1 MYSFRNIKACSH
13 ISSWKHRQ
21 FIHFD
26 ANFRLTLDKRKDRAE
41 GGRSLWADTAFFVD
55 TARYQHYL
63 STVSGPKQD
72 VSLTFCVPFTFSNL
86 ITFRPQIVSTTKQY
100 HRFQE
105 VDTIP

>member
-1 MYSFRNIKACSH
+1 MYSFTNIKACSH

-41 GGRSLWADTAFFVD
+41 GGTSLWADTAFFVD

-86 ITFRPQIVSTTKQY
+86 TLHSGLRLCRPQSSVTGFKK
-100 HRFQE
+100 
-105 VDTIP
+105 